1 MMTLNQT
8 IACAASL
15 LITAALS
22 AGGAS
27 GAPLRAN
34 NPQERVKVFYTEV
47 DGKGWTAVPRGE
59 VVSIGVREDSHKEE
73 LLKMARQWSRV
84 TVRLYS
90 PEGVKKGDQLFV
102 VNQRNLI
109 VARVDVQS
117 IFQSSSFGPM
127 LIGYGNYKFTRNGFT
142 VVQKVDDNF
151 SKYAYIYK
159 ARGDYFKNN
168 GETGKAIELY
178 RKSLEMDRT
187 YPEAHIALGYIYLKD
202 EVMPFAAK
210 EFSEAYREIDRIY
223 DNEDRYLLLKG
234 LTRTRYRMA
243 YEYTVSGKARK
254 GIISEGIKYA
264 EEALKI
270 YPDSREVNL
279 YLGMFYLKN
288 SEPQDVKAKNQ
299 FLKVIQVDPM
309 NAQAYLALAELYRK
323 HENNEKAREY
333 ARKALEVRPDS
344 AEARR
349 LLNIL
354 QQ

>member
-1 MMTLNQT
+1 MTPLNRVTAFSAPLIMMGL
-8 IACAASL
+8 
-15 LITAALS
+15 LS
-22 AGGAS
+22 AGGVS
-27 GAPLRAN
+27 GAPLRAH

-59 VVSIGVREDSHKEE
+59 VLSIGVREDSHKDE
-73 LLKMARQWSRV
+73 LLKMAQKWSRV

-90 PEGVKKGDQLFV
+90 ADGVKKGDQLFV
-102 VNQRNLI
+102 VNHRNLI
-109 VARVDVQS
+109 VARVDVKS
-117 IFQSSSFGPM
+117 IFNSESFGPM
-127 LIGYGNYKFTRNGFT
+127 LIGYGNFKFTRTGFS
-142 VVQKVDDNF
+142 VVQKVDDNY

-159 ARGDYFKNN
+159 ARGDFFKNN

-234 LTRTRYRMA
+234 LARTRFRMA
-243 YEYTVSGKARK
+243 YEYTISSTARK
-254 GIISEGIKYA
+254 GLISEGIRYA

-288 SEPQDVKAKNQ
+288 PEPQDVKAKTQ

-309 NAQAYLALAELYRK
+309 NAEAYLALAELYRK
-323 HENNEKAREY
+323 HENNGKAREY

-344 AEARR
+344 VEARR
-349 LLNIL
+349 LLNKL
-354 QQ
+354 E